1 MNSLN
6 KLRNPRGISLLLLSF
21 DISIKEKK
29 EETLNKDAKE
39 FIPTK
44 NRKLKLNENA
54 KEYILKEKRENKDC
68 ECCHGFVYKEVEGN
82 DDEADNN
89 K

>member
-1 MNSLN
+1 MS
-6 KLRNPRGISLLLLSF
+6 KFFSHISLLLLSF

-29 EETLNKDAKE
+29 EGTLNKDAKG

-54 KEYILKEKRENKDC
+54 KEYIYQKRKEKIKIVNVAMDSFIKVLENLVKI
-68 ECCHGFVYKEVEGN
+68 
-82 DDEADNN
+82 
-89 K
+89 